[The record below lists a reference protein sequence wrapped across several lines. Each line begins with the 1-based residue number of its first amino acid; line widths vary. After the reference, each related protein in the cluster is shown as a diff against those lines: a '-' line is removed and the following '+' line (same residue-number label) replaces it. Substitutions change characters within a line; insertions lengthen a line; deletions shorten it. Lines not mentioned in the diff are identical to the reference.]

1 MFKRLM
7 LKYNVNTFQLIVMFI
22 VFAVTGSV
30 SAIFSGPISNYFNLD
45 ELNIFLY
52 WPLRILI
59 LFPIYQI
66 LLIFFGYIFDLLT
79 GIIDKNNKN
88 LIFIFFYSMSIKMI
102 KSMIR
107 LLSFGQLLKK

>member
-1 MFKRLM
+1 M
-7 LKYNVNTFQLIVMFI
+7 LKYNVNTFQLIVIFI

-30 SAIFSGPISNYFNLD
+30 SAMFSGPISNYFNLD
-45 ELNIFLY
+45 ELNVYLY

-66 LLIFFGYIFDLLT
+66 LLICFGYIFDLLI
-79 GIIDKNNKN
+79 GVIDKNNNKF
-88 LIFIFFYSMSIKMI
+88 IFIFFYSMSTKMM